1 MATFINDDEYEVPL
15 RDQRY
20 FGSGLKR
27 KRVKFVPSV
36 STTESAQ
43 SAGPASSVSVADRYR
58 AAVLKQ
64 NVADASGNAAPD
76 LKPKLGLPLAETAV
90 NESAP
95 ECEVC
100 HRPIRSNDS
109 TVAHHSSIAHQI
121 CLQHSYPP
129 SHLDRGR
136 KGLALLES
144 QGWDPDSRQGLG
156 SRGDGMRYPIKAT
169 ENPKRVGLGMRLAP
183 LKAVEKPVKLDA
195 GKVRMMEKEGKKKAD
210 RLRESFHRSEDVVR
224 YLGE

>member
-27 KRVKFVPSV
+27 KRVKFVPSA
-36 STTESAQ
+36 STSEGAQ
-43 SAGPASSVSVADRYR
+43 SARPASSVSVADRYR

-64 NVADASGNAAPD
+64 NVADASGDAAQG
-76 LKPKLGLPLAETAV
+76 LKPKLDLPAAETAV
-90 NESAP
+90 NESAS
-95 ECEVC
+95 ECEIC
-100 HRPIRSNDS
+100 HRPIKSNDS
-109 TVAHHSSIAHQI
+109 KVAHHSSIAHQI
-121 CLQHSYPP
+121 CLQHSHPP

-136 KGLALLES
+136 KGLALLAS

-156 SRGDGMRYPIKAT
+156 SRGDGMRYPIKTT

-183 LKAVEKPVKLDA
+183 TTAVEKPVKLDA

-210 RLRESFHRSEDVVR
+210 RLRESFYRSEDVVR

>member
-1 MATFINDDEYEVPL
+1 MATFIDDDEYEVPL

-27 KRVKFVPSV
+27 NRVKFVPSA
-36 STTESAQ
+36 STSESAQ
-43 SAGPASSVSVADRYR
+43 SARPASSVSVADRYR

-64 NVADASGNAAPD
+64 NVADVSGNGAQD
-76 LKPKLGLPLAETAV
+76 LKPERNLPAVETAI
-90 NESAP
+90 NESHTA
-95 ECEVC
+95 CEIC
-100 HRPIRSNDS
+100 HRPINSNDS

-156 SRGDGMRYPIKAT
+156 SRGNGMRYPIKAT
-169 ENPKRVGLGMRLAP
+169 ENPKRVGLGMRLAS

-195 GKVRMMEKEGKKKAD
+195 GKVRMMEKEGKEKAE
-210 RLRESFHRSEDVVR
+210 RLRESFYRSEDVVR

>member
-43 SAGPASSVSVADRYR
+43 SARPAPSISVADRYR
-58 AAVLKQ
+58 AAVLKKA
-64 NVADASGNAAPD
+64 VADVSEDATQRIERGQGLAAADPS
-76 LKPKLGLPLAETAV
+76 T
-90 NESAP
+90 NESDTA
-95 ECEVC
+95 CEIC
-100 HRPIRSNDS
+100 HRSIKSNDS

-121 CLQHSYPP
+121 CLKHSHPP
-129 SHLDRGR
+129 SHLDRRR

-156 SRGDGMRYPIKAT
+156 SRRDGMRYPIKVT

-183 LKAVEKPVKLDA
+183 PKAVEKAAKLDA

-210 RLRESFHRSEDVVR
+210 RLREFFYSSEDVIR